1 MVTPIHPVIAGLV
14 AQLDAGQQEE
24 FEERAGIIE
33 ESMKL
38 DRGHAECL
46 ALLDLFTS
54 YPVVLI
60 TNKSAPD
67 ISAKKCKK
75 SFAIN
80 EVSYLKR

>member
-1 MVTPIHPVIAGLV
+1 MCTVVHPVVANLV
-14 AQLDAGQQEE
+14 SQLNESQQEE

-33 ESMKL
+33 ASMKI

-54 YPVVLI
+54 YPIVLI

-67 ISAKKCKK
+67 IS
-75 SFAIN
+75 SRN
-80 EVSYLKR
+80 

>member
-1 MVTPIHPVIAGLV
+1 MITPIHPVVANLV
-14 AQLDAGQQEE
+14 NQLNESMQEE

-33 ESMKL
+33 ASMKI

-54 YPVVLI
+54 YPVVVI

-67 ISAKKCKK
+67 ISAKKGKK
-75 SFAIN
+75 TFAIN

>member
-1 MVTPIHPVIAGLV
+1 MEIPVHQVV
-14 AQLDAGQQEE
+14 ANLLSQLDACQQEE

-33 ESMKL
+33 ASMKI

-54 YPVVLI
+54 YPVVVI

-67 ISAKKCKK
+67 ISVKTDK
-75 SFAIN
+75 SDLR
-80 EVSYLKR
+80 SMRYLI

>member
-46 ALLDLFTS
+46 ALLQLFTS
-54 YPVVLI
+54 YPVVVI
-60 TNKSAPD
+60 STTTAPK
-67 ISAKKCKK
+67 ISAKSGKP
-75 SFAIN
+75 
-80 EVSYLKR
+80 

>member
-1 MVTPIHPVIAGLV
+1 MVTPIHPVVANLV
-14 AQLDAGQQEE
+14 SQLNENQQEE
-24 FEERAGIIE
+24 FDERSAIIE
-33 ESMKL
+33 GSMKI

-67 ISAKKCKK
+67 ISAKTGKK
-75 SFAIN
+75 
-80 EVSYLKR
+80 

>member
-1 MVTPIHPVIAGLV
+1 MEIQPIHPVVANLV
-14 AQLDAGQQEE
+14 SQLDDSQQEE

-33 ESMKL
+33 ASMKI

-67 ISAKKCKK
+67 IQQKIGK
-75 SFAIN
+75 I
-80 EVSYLKR
+80 

>member
-1 MVTPIHPVIAGLV
+1 MITPIHPVISGLV

-33 ESMKL
+33 ASMKI

-54 YPVVLI
+54 YPVVVI

-67 ISAKKCKK
+67 IPAKTGKK
-75 SFAIN
+75 
-80 EVSYLKR
+80 

>member
-1 MVTPIHPVIAGLV
+1 MEIPVHQVVANLV
-14 AQLDAGQQEE
+14 SQLNAGQQEE

-33 ESMKL
+33 ASMKI

-60 TNKSAPD
+60 TNNSAPD
-67 ISAKKCKK
+67 ISRKTRKK
-75 SFAIN
+75 
-80 EVSYLKR
+80 